1 MATVLHVDPGKSR
14 RGARSTLLAAHGFV
28 VREAETVGEALG
40 GIDALPGPETVLLA
54 GWPAPGALALCR
66 LLKARRADLG
76 IVLVCA
82 ADGLRA
88 AALDAGADACLT
100 EPVDP
105 DHLVAQ
111 LNALT
116 RARET
121 FRAGRT
127 PETEQADA
135 RYRLLFE
142 SLFEGFA
149 YCRMLFDDEGRPS
162 DFVYLAVNQ
171 AFDRLTGLRDVV
183 GRPVTEVIPGIRES
197 NPELIAI
204 YGRVV
209 ATGRPERFEVYVE
222 PLRLWLAVSVYRPEA
237 GHFVAVFDNITE
249 QKQSEARLRAAHDL
263 LSAILEGT
271 QELIAALDCDF
282 RYVACNRAYKREFHE
297 VFGVEVDV
305 GTSMTDA
312 LSHQTLEQQGAVAVW
327 ARALRG
333 EDFTTQAE
341 FGARGRDRRTYEMH
355 FSPIRD
361 ATGRIVGATEV
372 ARDVTDR
379 VRATEELHE
388 ALRGA
393 EEGRRTLQAL
403 MDHIPLGITIADA
416 PDGTIRAVSRFGRD
430 LTGRSREEIEGIPAD
445 LHAERW
451 EVYHP
456 DGVTPAT
463 SDELPLTRAIMRGD
477 AVREE
482 EWVLR
487 RGDGTFMPILCT
499 AAPIR
504 DAEGR
509 IQGGVIGWQDITERK
524 RVERALQESESFYRQ
539 TLESIPGMVFTTRP
553 DGYCDYQSQQ
563 WVEYTGVPMSEHLGD
578 GWNQLLHPDDRARAF
593 AVWREALKGSAPY
606 DLEYRVRRHDGA
618 YEWFKVIGRPISD
631 AAGKVVKWFGLAIN
645 VENLKRAEA
654 ALSDADRRKDEFIAV
669 LSHELRNPLA
679 PIRYALPL
687 LQRDRLDEAGDR
699 AVAVIDRQVAH
710 LTRLVDDL
718 LDVSRITGGKI
729 DLRREHVTLAAV
741 LSSAVEAASPA
752 IATARHTL
760 RMAVSD
766 EPIWLH
772 GDPARLAQVVTNILN
787 NSAKYTP
794 RGGEITL
801 EGREDDGHAVIRV
814 RDTGMGIPEDA
825 LSTVFEMFRQVNRP
839 DRAQGGLGI
848 GLALARQLVEM
859 HGGTIAASSDGP
871 GQGAEFVVRLPA
883 ARDPEG
889 GAVSLA
895 GGATQRAGRR
905 LKVLVVDDNAD
916 LVDMLATVVERAG
929 HDVRK
934 ALDGRSA
941 VSAALSYRPD
951 VVLLDIGLPVI
962 GGLEVARELRRRP
975 ETAHARLVALTG
987 WGQAEDRR
995 QTAEAGF
1002 DHHMTKPTDPKALER
1017 LLVELAASAGPGT
1030 AGA

>member
-1 MATVLHVDPGKSR
+1 MGVRPTAGSLPDFKALFEAAPGCFMVLAPDPPR
-14 RGARSTLLAAHGFV
+14 FTILAATDDYLRATKTRREEIVGRGVFDVFPDNPDDSSGAEANSRASFERVIERSVPDRQALQQHDIRRPVEDGGGFETRFWSPLNSPV
-28 VREAETVGEALG
+28 LGEDGEVRYIIHRVEDVTE
-40 GIDALPGPETVLLA
+40 
-54 GWPAPGALALCR
+54 
-66 LLKARRADLG
+66 
-76 IVLVCA
+76 LVCA
-82 ADGLRA
+82 RQQA
-88 AALDAGADACLT
+88 ADAGAAWASDAARA
-100 EPVDP
+100 E
-105 DHLVAQ
+105 
-111 LNALT
+111 ALA
-116 RARET
+116 RLEVSLIRREADGARERESRYSQAEQALRRFELLARHSRDIFLFMRRDDGRILEANEAAIKAYGYT
-121 FRAGRT
+121 REELLELTVHDLRA
-127 PETEQADA
+127 PETRTQAPEQMAMAGAQGILFETRHQRKDGSTFPVEVSSQGASIAGTPTLISVIRDISQREQA
-135 RYRLLFE
+135 E
-142 SLFEGFA
+142 
-149 YCRMLFDDEGRPS
+149 
-162 DFVYLAVNQ
+162 
-171 AFDRLTGLRDVV
+171 
-183 GRPVTEVIPGIRES
+183 
-197 NPELIAI
+197 
-204 YGRVV
+204 
-209 ATGRPERFEVYVE
+209 
-222 PLRLWLAVSVYRPEA
+222 
-237 GHFVAVFDNITE
+237 
-249 QKQSEARLRAAHDL
+249 
-263 LSAILEGT
+263 
-271 QELIAALDCDF
+271 
-282 RYVACNRAYKREFHE
+282 
-297 VFGVEVDV
+297 
-305 GTSMTDA
+305 
-312 LSHQTLEQQGAVAVW
+312 
-327 ARALRG
+327 
-333 EDFTTQAE
+333 
-341 FGARGRDRRTYEMH
+341 
-355 FSPIRD
+355 
-361 ATGRIVGATEV
+361 
-372 ARDVTDR
+372 
-379 VRATEELHE
+379 E
-388 ALRGA
+388 ALRLS
-393 EEGRRTLQAL
+393 EEKFARVFHSSPTATCLTR
-403 MDHIPLGITIADA
+403 IADSRIVDA
-416 PDGTIRAVSRFGRD
+416 NAAFSEVSGY
-430 LTGRSREEIEGIPAD
+430 SREEFDGRTILELELWPKPEDREAAIE
-445 LHAERW
+445 E
-451 EVYHP
+451 
-456 DGVTPAT
+456 
-463 SDELPLTRAIMRGD
+463 
-477 AVREE
+477 
-482 EWVLR
+482 LR
-487 RGDGTFMPILCT
+487 RRGFFRNRRQTMRTRWGETREFL
-499 AAPIR
+499 AS
-504 DAEGR
+504 AETLN
-509 IQGGVIGWQDITERK
+509 IGGEPTMLSTWIDITERK
-524 RVERALQESESFYRQ
+524 QAEEALRQSELFYRQ

-553 DGYCDYQSQQ
+553 DGFCDYQSQQ

-895 GGATQRAGRR
+895 GGATKRAGRR

-995 QTAEAGF
+995 QTAAAGF
-1002 DHHMTKPTDPKALER
+1002 DRHMTKPTDPKALER